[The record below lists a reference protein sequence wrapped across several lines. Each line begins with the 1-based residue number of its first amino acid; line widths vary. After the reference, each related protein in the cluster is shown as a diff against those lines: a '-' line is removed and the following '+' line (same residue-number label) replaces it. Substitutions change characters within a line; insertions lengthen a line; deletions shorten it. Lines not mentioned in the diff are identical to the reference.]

1 MIFRKK
7 LNIKGKIVDIN
18 LSNLIYQKKNIF
30 IFGSPLGFSLQKI
43 NEKNIL
49 DQVKNLS
56 GYFFYISH
64 KKK

>member
-7 LNIKGKIVDIN
+7 LNIKPKFVDIN

-49 DQVKNLS
+49 DQVKN
-56 GYFFYISH
+56 
-64 KKK
+64 